1 MNTKILGD
9 MGENLAA
16 AHLER
21 KGYAIIERKFK
32 TRIGEIDL
40 IARQNHVI
48 VFIEVK
54 TRQSSE
60 FGRPGEAV
68 GYRKQQKIIRTASWY
83 IRQKHLEDVSCRF
96 DVIEV
101 YCWQGGYHINQIEN
115 AFEVC

>member
-9 MGENLAA
+9 MGENIAA
-16 AHLER
+16 IYLER
-21 KGYAIIERKFK
+21 KGYYIIERKFK
-32 TRIGEIDL
+32 TRVGEIDL
-40 IARQNHVI
+40 IARKNHTI

-54 TRQSSE
+54 TRQSLE

-68 GYRKQQKIIRTASWY
+68 GYRKQQKIIKTANWY
-83 IRQKHLEDVSCRF
+83 IRQKHLEEVSCRF

-101 YCWQGGYHINQIEN
+101 YYWQGGHHINQIEN